1 MAVMAKWSN
10 PETGE
15 VLELRT
21 TGTNWF
27 VYTNEQGA
35 VKEDYMNNPVVREH
49 YTNEE
54 RAIERYEQL
63 WHRIERLFIIR

>member
-15 VLELRT
+15 TLELRT

-27 VYTNEQGA
+27 IYTNELGA
-35 VKEDYMNNPVVREH
+35 LKEDYAHNPVVCEH
-49 YTNEE
+49 YVEE
-54 RAIERYEQL
+54 EKAIQRYEQI